1 MGGGML
7 RAAAALTPMRQ
18 DAVMAK
24 AKKSKDVGGTE
35 TARLFE
41 LPPEEFTAARDE
53 LAKRTAREGRAEE
66 ARVIKAIRRP
76 TVAAWAVNQLARRQ
90 PRAVEELLEAGAAL
104 RRAQRK
110 VLSGVRTSD
119 FREASEKRRTLV
131 TRLVGLAEDILRES
145 GRSSAGAG
153 EAVRSTLEAAS
164 LDDDAGEMVRAGRL
178 SKELPPPAS
187 FGVVEGLGLVATP
200 PEEPAAAKPRAK
212 RGPEKEKDDARA
224 LKAQQ
229 GAAAKESKA
238 LGEKAAHA
246 RRAAIR
252 SRGEADRAEARAE
265 RLREE
270 AERARVAARDTAKK
284 AQQAET
290 DATRAQEAADRA
302 ARRADQLGSKG

>member
-1 MGGGML
+1 
-7 RAAAALTPMRQ
+7 MRQ

-24 AKKSKDVGGTE
+24 AKKTKDGGGTE
-35 TARLFE
+35 TEGLFE

-53 LAKRTAREGRAEE
+53 LAKRTASEGRAEE
-66 ARVIKAIRRP
+66 ARAIKAIRRP
-76 TVAAWAVNQLARRQ
+76 TVAAWALNQLARRQ

-119 FREASEKRRTLV
+119 FREASEKRRRLV
-131 TRLVGLAEDILRES
+131 TRLVRSAEAILRES
-145 GRSSAGAG
+145 GRASAGAG

-164 LDDDAGEMVRAGRL
+164 LDDEAGAMVRAGRL

-187 FGVVEGLGLVATP
+187 FGAVEGLGLVSVL

-212 RGPEKEKDDARA
+212 RGAEQERDEARA

-229 GAAAKESKA
+229 DAAAKESKA
-238 LGEKAAHA
+238 LGEKAAQA

-270 AERARVAARDTAKK
+270 AERARVTAREVGKK

-302 ARRADQLGSKG
+302 ARRADQLGPKG

>member
-1 MGGGML
+1 LDGG
-7 RAAAALTPMRQ
+7 ALPDPHHPPRCVRMRS
-18 DAVMAK
+18 MAK
-24 AKKSKDVGGTE
+24 AKKTKDAVGKETE
-35 TARLFE
+35 SLFE

-53 LAKRTAREGRAEE
+53 LAKRMAGEGRAAE
-66 ARVIKAIRRP
+66 ARAIKAIRRP
-76 TVAAWAVNQLARRQ
+76 TVAAWAVNQLARGQ
-90 PRAVEELLEAGAAL
+90 PRAVEELLEAGATL

-119 FREASEKRRTLV
+119 FREASEKRRGLV
-131 TRLVGLAEDILRES
+131 TRLVRLAEDILRES
-145 GRSSAGAG
+145 GRASAGVG

-187 FGVVEGLGLVATP
+187 FGAVEGLGLVPTT
-200 PEEPAAAKPRAK
+200 PEEPAAPAKPRAK
-212 RGPEKEKDDARA
+212 RGPEKEKDEARA

-229 GAAAKESKA
+229 DAAAKEAKA
-238 LGEKAAHA
+238 SGEKAAQA

-252 SRGEADRAEARAE
+252 SRGEADRAESRAE

-270 AERARVAARDTAKK
+270 AERARVAARDLGKK

-290 DATRAQEAADRA
+290 EATRAQEAADRA
-302 ARRADQLGSKG
+302 ARRADQLERT

>member
-1 MGGGML
+1 
-7 RAAAALTPMRQ
+7 MRQ

-24 AKKSKDVGGTE
+24 AKKGKIAGGTE
-35 TARLFE
+35 TEGLFE

-53 LAKRTAREGRAEE
+53 LAKRTASEGRADE
-66 ARVIKAIRRP
+66 ARAIKAIRRP

-119 FREASEKRRTLV
+119 FREASEKRRRLV
-131 TRLVGLAEDILRES
+131 TRLVRSAEAILRES
-145 GRSSAGAG
+145 GRASAGAG

-164 LDDDAGEMVRAGRL
+164 LDDEAGAMVRAGRL

-187 FGVVEGLGLVATP
+187 FGAVEGLGLVSAL

-212 RGPEKEKDDARA
+212 RGAEQERDEARA

-229 GAAAKESKA
+229 DAAAKESKA
-238 LGEKAAHA
+238 LGEKAAQA

-270 AERARVAARDTAKK
+270 AERARVTAREVGKK

-302 ARRADQLGSKG
+302 ARRADQLGPKG

>member
-1 MGGGML
+1 
-7 RAAAALTPMRQ
+7 MRQ

-24 AKKSKDVGGTE
+24 AKKTKDAGGTDTE
-35 TARLFE
+35 GLFE
-41 LPPEEFTAARDE
+41 RPPEEFTAARDE
-53 LAKRTAREGRAEE
+53 LAKRTASEGRAEE
-66 ARVIKAIRRP
+66 ARAIKAIRRP

-90 PRAVEELLEAGAAL
+90 PRAVEELLDAGAAL

-119 FREASEKRRTLV
+119 FREASEKRR
-131 TRLVGLAEDILRES
+131 RLVARLVRSAEDILRET
-145 GRSSAGAG
+145 GRASAGAG

-164 LDDDAGEMVRAGRL
+164 LDDDAGAMVRAGRL

-187 FGVVEGLGLVATP
+187 FGAVEGLGLVSAL
-200 PEEPAAAKPRAK
+200 PEEAAAAAKPRAK
-212 RGPEKEKDDARA
+212 RGAEKEKDEARA

-229 GAAAKESKA
+229 DAAAKESKA
-238 LGEKAAHA
+238 LGEKAAQA

-252 SRGEADRAEARAE
+252 SRGEADRAETRAE

-270 AERARVAARDTAKK
+270 AERARVTAREVGKK